1 MADRC
6 KLGYQAKWSFEK
18 EEPSLSACYA
28 ACRGHLP
35 TNRALSEDG
44 FKYIFSLQPTCT
56 WTELHSYFHFC
67 PQEIKKEELDWWWNT
82 VFLPAIPDRVQP
94 YVKVTEGSTFQV
106 PIDNA
111 EYEIPYKT
119 LTVQFRQ
126 LSWDDILT
134 LFTFA
139 RTMQES
145 PNTIVKA
152 YEMAHTYPKCT
163 PDMAFYF
170 GLVYKGCYQPEHL
183 LLSASW
189 QKSINWSK
197 EEVKQYSF
205 KIKWDEMQHH
215 KPMQDKASTH
225 IQTSFAIKNPGQ
237 KHSEDM
243 AGYIHESTK
252 RQFTKDFI
260 EMVS

>member
-18 EEPSLSACYA
+18 EKQYLSPCYA
-28 ACRGHLP
+28 TCRGALP
-35 TNRALSEDG
+35 TDRTLREDG
-44 FKYIFSLQPTCT
+44 LVYIFSLRPTCT

-67 PQEIKKEELDWWWNT
+67 PQEITKEKLDWWWDT

-94 YVKVTEGSTFQV
+94 FVKVTEGSNFEV
-106 PIDNA
+106 SRDNE

-139 RTMQES
+139 RTMQENPDS
-145 PNTIVKA
+145 IVQA
-152 YEMAHTYPKCT
+152 YKMAHDYPKCT
-163 PDMAFYF
+163 SDMGFYF
-170 GLVYKGCYQPEHL
+170 GLVYQGVYQPEHAL
-183 LLSASW
+183 LTAA
-189 QKSINWSK
+189 QQNSINWDK

-205 KIKWDEMQHH
+205 KAKWDKMAHH
-215 KPMQDKASTH
+215 KPMYEKAGTH
-225 IQTSFAIKNPGQ
+225 IQSSFGIKRPGNVLRG
-237 KHSEDM
+237 EDC
-243 AGYIHESTK
+243 AAYIRTLK
-252 RQFTKDFI
+252 TTFIKDFI